1 MRLTFKTAAGIA
13 LAALFTLS
21 AAPVPAQQDAPPD
34 LAGRR
39 TVDSLP
45 LPPERQKQLSELL
58 TAKKYEL
65 VEKALVEEIEKGA
78 PAPELLAF
86 LAGVFFLDG
95 KYLNAAIALKKAE
108 AIEPLGESDRF
119 LLALTYITLNRRVW
133 ARPELEKLARDFP
146 QNPLY
151 PYWLGRLDYD
161 NMHFES
167 AQRHFR
173 RALELDA
180 YSMRAYDNLGLTQ
193 EALGKFDDAIATY
206 ERAMRL
212 NRTRTPSSPWPPLNL
227 GALLVKLNRLEE
239 AEQNLREALRYDPQF
254 PQAHYQLGLV
264 LEKQKRDREAL
275 AALEAA
281 IRFDPDY
288 PEPHYVLGRI
298 YRRLGDSAKAEIA
311 WSKFEKLRR
320 ERRDIRPR

>member
-1 MRLTFKTAAGIA
+1 MLLGTV
-13 LAALFTLS
+13 LWLSTLPDS
-21 AAPVPAQQDAPPD
+21 WPQDAPPD

-45 LPPERQKQLSELL
+45 LPLEQKQLLSELL
-58 TAKKYEL
+58 SAKNYEAA
-65 VEKALVEEIEKGA
+65 EKVLAGEIEKGA
-78 PAPELLAF
+78 PGRELLTF

-108 AIEPLGESDRF
+108 AIKPLGENDRF
-119 LLALTYITLNRRVW
+119 LLALAYITLNRRVW

-161 NMHFES
+161 NMHFEA

-180 YSMRAYDNLGLTQ
+180 DYMRAYDNLGLTQ
-193 EALGKFDDAIATY
+193 EALGKFDDAVATY
-206 ERAMRL
+206 ERAIQL
-212 NRTRTPSSPWPPLNL
+212 NRTRSRPSPWPPLNL

-239 AEQNLREALRYDPQF
+239 AEESLREALRYDPRF
-254 PQAHYQLGLV
+254 PQAHYQLGLA
-264 LEKQKRDREAL
+264 LEKQKKDREAL
-275 AALEAA
+275 TALEAA
-281 IRFDPDY
+281 VQYDPDY

-298 YRRLGDSAKAEIA
+298 YRRLGETAKAEVA
-311 WSKFEKLRR
+311 WSRFEKLRR
-320 ERRDIRPR
+320 EKRDIRPR